1 MMLVRHYTFNVLIK
15 TRELRQPGITVY
27 YPEVVGLND
36 TQVQHTVNQA
46 IVHFTQQLIN
56 EQYKQQNVNHF
67 AEMIG
72 IYEIKTNERGILSL
86 TLSNYAI
93 AAQHANGLT
102 LMNSLTVD
110 IKTGKIYQ
118 LKDLF
123 KPDSNYVDILSAMVR
138 DQIRDRNIP
147 ILNGFESISPEQ
159 YFYIADKS
167 LVLYF
172 QPLEIT
178 PHYVGIPMFPISVYD
193 LEDIIDDA
201 GPLGIMLAP

>member
-1 MMLVRHYTFNVLIK
+1 MMLVLHYTFNVLIK
-15 TRELRQPGITVY
+15 TRKFGQQGITIY
-27 YPEVVGLND
+27 YPEVVGLDD
-36 TQVQHTVNQA
+36 TQVQYTVNQK
-46 IVHFTQQLIN
+46 IVHLTQQLIN
-56 EQYKQQNVNHF
+56 EQYKQQNVDHF

-72 IYEIKTNERGILSL
+72 IYEVKTNERGILSL

-118 LKDLF
+118 LNELF
-123 KPDSNYVDILSAMVR
+123 KPDSNYVDILSDMVR
-138 DQIRDRNIP
+138 DQIRNRNIP
-147 ILNGFESISPEQ
+147 ILNDFEGISPNQ
-159 YFYIADKS
+159 YYYIADKS

-193 LEDIIDDA
+193 LEDIIDDT
-201 GPLGIMLAP
+201 GPLGKMLES

>member
-1 MMLVRHYTFNVLIK
+1 MLVLHYTFNVLIK
-15 TRELRQPGITVY
+15 TRKFGQQGITIY
-27 YPEVVGLND
+27 YPEVVGLDD
-36 TQVQHTVNQA
+36 TQVQYTVNQK
-46 IVHFTQQLIN
+46 IVHLTQQLIN
-56 EQYKQQNVNHF
+56 EQYKQQNVDHF

-72 IYEIKTNERGILSL
+72 IYEVKTNERGILSL

-118 LKDLF
+118 LNELF
-123 KPDSNYVDILSAMVR
+123 KPDSNYVDILSDMVR
-138 DQIRDRNIP
+138 DQIRNRNIP
-147 ILNGFESISPEQ
+147 ILNDFEGISPNQ
-159 YFYIADKS
+159 YYYIADKS

-193 LEDIIDDA
+193 LEDIIDDT
-201 GPLGIMLAP
+201 GPLGKMLES

>member
-1 MMLVRHYTFNVLIK
+1 MLVLHDTFNVLIK
-15 TRELRQPGITVY
+15 TRKFEQQGVTIY

-36 TQVQHTVNQA
+36 IQVQYTVNQA
-46 IVHFTQQLIN
+46 IVHLTQQLIN
-56 EQYKQQNVNHF
+56 EQYKQQNVDHF

-102 LMNSLTVD
+102 LMNSLTVN

-118 LKDLF
+118 LKELF
-123 KPDSNYVDILSAMVR
+123 KPNSNYVDILSNMVR
-138 DQIRDRNIP
+138 GQIRDRNIP
-147 ILNGFESISPEQ
+147 ILNDFKGISPEQ

-172 QPLEIT
+172 QSLEIT

-193 LEDIIDDA
+193 LENIINDT
-201 GPLGIMLAP
+201 GPLGKMLVS